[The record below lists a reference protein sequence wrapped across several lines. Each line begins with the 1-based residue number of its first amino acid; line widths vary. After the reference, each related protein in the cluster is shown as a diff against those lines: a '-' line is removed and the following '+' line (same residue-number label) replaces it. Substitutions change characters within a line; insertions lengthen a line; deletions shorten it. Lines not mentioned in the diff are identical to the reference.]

1 MVGIIKKTPIQYKIA
16 NHLCSA
22 DVLPKNSANLRG
34 IIRKYGIG
42 YQNNMPDILNK
53 VWHRAIWSEFFKFCD
68 ANAVKMPVI
77 VVPILLPSTN
87 GNIFFIF
94 LFLNFIL

>member
-53 VWHRAIWSEFFKFCD
+53 V
-68 ANAVKMPVI
+68 
-77 VVPILLPSTN
+77 
-87 GNIFFIF
+87 
-94 LFLNFIL
+94 